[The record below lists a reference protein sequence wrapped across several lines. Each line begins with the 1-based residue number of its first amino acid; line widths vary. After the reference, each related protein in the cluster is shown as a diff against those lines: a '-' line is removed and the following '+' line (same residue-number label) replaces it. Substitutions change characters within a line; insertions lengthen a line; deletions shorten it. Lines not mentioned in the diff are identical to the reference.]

1 MVEMQKRILNEKEI
15 SGKNTNWDKGG
26 HCTVIK
32 DVTQRE
38 DTVQHSANTY

>member
-26 HCTVIK
+26 HFTVIK
-32 DVTQRE
+32 DVQSE
-38 DTVQHSANTY
+38 DMVQHSANTY